1 MPKITA
7 LTAVLSG
14 AALVL
19 ALAACTGTTTPE
31 PDTTL
36 SSSPA
41 PVGTGDFTPDADW
54 FAALE
59 TAKADLTYYVES
71 WDNQSCTMDKVAGG
85 DFNCNIHISGIL
97 ASVQD
102 SGVLLADVVNVT
114 EEAADQ
120 VADLKDAA
128 AVAEAAVAAAGSYTD
143 QVCDFAPD
151 ESCAGAGDT
160 LVAVGKDLNDALAGW
175 TAP

>member
-7 LTAVLSG
+7 LTAALSG

-19 ALAACTGTTTPE
+19 TLAACGGSVTPE
-31 PDTTL
+31 PATTE
-36 SSSPA
+36 SGSPA

-54 FAALE
+54 FTALE

-71 WDNQSCTMDKVAGG
+71 WDNQSCTMVKVADG

-97 ASVQD
+97 GGVQD
-102 SGVLLADVVNVT
+102 AGVLLADVINVT

-120 VADLKDAA
+120 VADLQDAA
-128 AVAEAAVAAAGSYTD
+128 AVAEAAVAAAGSYTE

-151 ESCAGAGDT
+151 ESCAGPGDT
-160 LVAVGKDLNDALAGW
+160 LVAVGKDLNDALSGW